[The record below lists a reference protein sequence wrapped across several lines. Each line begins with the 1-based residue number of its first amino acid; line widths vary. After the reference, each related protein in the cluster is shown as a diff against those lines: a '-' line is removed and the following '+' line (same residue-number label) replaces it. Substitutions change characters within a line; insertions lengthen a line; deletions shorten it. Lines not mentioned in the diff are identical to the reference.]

1 MFGRWSDDS
10 WTMVGWSV
18 GSSDLWTVGQGD
30 GRRHGRRFGWSDRQT
45 VGRLGDRRGALPD
58 GRILGWTVGRSGG
71 GLEVRK
77 VAVRRWERQWA
88 GSDGWCGDWM
98 GSRTPGQCG
107 NRTSHPMV
115 GRSDGRTIR
124 WMAVYS
130 AVGWVGRLDGGS
142 DDWTVGRSAI
152 DVTDNL
158 GLAPS
163 SKELTENMMSC
174 CGQRPAS

>member
-1 MFGRWSDDS
+1 
-10 WTMVGWSV
+10 MVGWKLGPLDGWTGGWSKTRSEIWVV
-18 GSSDLWTVGQGD
+18 GPSD
-30 GRRHGRRFGWSDRQT
+30 GRT
-45 VGRLGDRRGALPD
+45 VGRSPGCSARRPDIGLD
-58 GRILGWTVGRSGG
+58 GRTVGRSGG

-77 VAVRRWERQWA
+77 VVVRRWERQWA

-142 DDWTVGRSAI
+142 DDWTVGRSAV

>member
-1 MFGRWSDDS
+1 MVGCSDDGQTIVGRWSDGRLEARTFGRLDRG
-10 WTMVGWSV
+10 MVE
-18 GSSDLWTVGQGD
+18 DTVGDLGGRTVRRSD
-30 GRRHGRRFGWSDRQT
+30 GWAIAGVLCQT
-45 VGRLGDRRGALPD
+45 AGY
-58 GRILGWTVGRSGG
+58 WVGRSGG

-77 VAVRRWERQWA
+77 VVVRRWERQWA

-142 DDWTVGRSAI
+142 DDWTVGRAI